1 MAQSEVIKIDLDKVL
16 RERLPGLSGFIPR
29 PLVSWLKRTICQEQ
43 LNRLLEEN
51 AGLEGAEFCRGVFR
65 SLDLRVEAR
74 GEELLPPPA
83 NRHVLYVS
91 NHPLGGLDGMA
102 LIDYVQRRHGGRV
115 YFVVNDLLMAVR
127 PLEKVFLPIN
137 KSGRQNREA
146 IEAIDGAFA
155 GDDPIIM
162 FPAGLV
168 SRLQKDPFTGQNR
181 RIVADLPWKKMFV
194 NKAFQSRRDVIPLFF
209 SGRNSMHFYRRANLR
224 KRLGLK
230 FNFEQIYLPGEIF
243 GQRGNT
249 LTITFGEPV
258 SWRTL
263 TPGKDAEKC
272 AQALRKYVYNLDI
285 ENQ

>member
-83 NRHVLYVS
+83 NRRVLYVS

-102 LIDYVQRRHGGRV
+102 LIDYVQRRQGGRV

-146 IEAIDGAFA
+146 IEAIDG
-155 GDDPIIM
+155 
-162 FPAGLV
+162 
-168 SRLQKDPFTGQNR
+168 RLQKDPFTGQNR

-194 NKAFQSRRDVIPLFF
+194 NKAFQSHRDVIPLFF